1 MKSQDT
7 TKRCMALRAAGVR
20 DQPIFCLQNGIA
32 NEPMALRLFPNVH
45 GVTVM
50 MPATYTVPGVVVCHG
65 TPKLGLF
72 DIGRFPSGSRRGGR
86 GAGKGLRRERHGG
99 VCP

>member
-1 MKSQDT
+1 M
-7 TKRCMALRAAGVR
+7 RCMALRDGGVR
-20 DQPIFCLQNGIA
+20 EQPIFCLQNGIA
-32 NEPMALRLFPNVH
+32 NEPAALRLFPNVH

-72 DIGRFPSGSRRGGR
+72 DIGRFPSGSDAADAALAAAFDEAAWRGSSMTT
-86 GAGKGLRRERHGG
+86 
-99 VCP
+99 